1 MGGDAAVRF
10 DFRNPPRAAVIAAI
24 LAISIG
30 FGFLFDFICVC
41 VEKRIYPLGY
51 VEYVERYATQYGL
64 PPEAVFAL
72 IKTESNFDSAAVSSA
87 GAIGLTQLL
96 PDTFLWLTDEILFDH
111 LDAGMLYDPE
121 TNVRYGTYY
130 LSRLYDQFGS
140 WELAFA
146 AYNAGPGRVMEWL
159 EDDRYADGEGGLKK
173 IPFTET
179 RRHVKKATDTMNVYG
194 RLYKDRYATAE
205 NKAP

>member
-1 MGGDAAVRF
+1 MGGDSAVRI
-10 DFRNPPRAAVIAAI
+10 DLRNPPKAAVIAVI

-30 FGFLFDFICVC
+30 FGFLFDFVCTC

-51 VEYVERYATQYGL
+51 VEYVERYATQYGV

-72 IKTESNFDSAAVSSA
+72 IKTESDFDSAAVSDA
-87 GAIGLTQLL
+87 GAIGLTQLM
-96 PDTFLWLTDEILFDH
+96 PDTFRWLTDEILFDH
-111 LDAGMLYDPE
+111 LDDGMIYDPE

-146 AYNAGPGRVMEWL
+146 AYNAGPGRVLEWL
-159 EDDRYADGEGGLKK
+159 DNEKYADGEGGLKK
-173 IPFTET
+173 IPITET
-179 RRHVKKATDTMNVYG
+179 RRHVKKSIDSMDTYK
-194 RLYKDRYATAE
+194 RLYGERYATANE
-205 NKAP
+205 KAS

>member
-1 MGGDAAVRF
+1 MGGEATVRF
-10 DFRNPPRAAVIAAI
+10 DFRNPPRAAVIAVI

-51 VEYVERYATQYGL
+51 VEYVERYATQYGV

-72 IKTESNFDSAAVSSA
+72 IKTESNFDAAAVSDV

-96 PDTFLWLTDEILFDH
+96 PDTFLWLTDEVLYDH
-111 LDAGMLYDPE
+111 LEVGMLYDPE

-130 LSRLYDQFGS
+130 LSFLYDRYGS

-146 AYNAGPGRVMEWL
+146 AYNAGPGRVSEWL

-173 IPFTET
+173 IPFKET
-179 RRHVKKATDTMNVYG
+179 RRHVKKATDTMDVYE
-194 RLYKDRYATAE
+194 RLYGDRYATSE
-205 NKAP
+205 NKAL